1 MDRMNGGQLALLA
14 GRRTSVNVLSRGVE
28 GRRMNLPSST
38 TPEGLFDYMMVC
50 IILAAALAFVVL
62 YFAG

>member
-1 MDRMNGGQLALLA
+1 
-14 GRRTSVNVLSRGVE
+14 
-28 GRRMNLPSST
+28 MNLPSST